1 MSDQLKNL
9 YMESWKELIRLRKD
23 FNDILESEC
32 TPVLYFGNIKEAKVI
47 TAGLNPSE
55 NEFRENDV
63 PLVGNK
69 RRFLHFSESNNG
81 EIGTDLITE
90 ALLRSEQYFNKN
102 PYQKW
107 FNKYDSFLEG
117 LECSFK
123 NGSVC
128 HTDYYSPFATVKGLS
143 EIDPTISSQQLLKFG
158 LITWKEILKS
168 APNVEVIFGH
178 GQGHN
183 YMGEL
188 FNFDKWE
195 VVKIPFEKNIKSKDP
210 FLKKIVR
217 LNNRM
222 ITLYWW
228 KPNLN
233 GHGLSILTNEEK
245 KTLGKFILADN
256 LATKGK

>member
-1 MSDQLKNL
+1 MSDQLIKL
-9 YMESWKELIRLRKD
+9 YKDSWIELNRLRKD
-23 FNDILESEC
+23 FNYILEQEC
-32 TPVLYFGNIKEAKVI
+32 TPVLHFGNIKDAKVI

-55 NEFRENDV
+55 VEFRENGV

-69 RRFLHFSESNNG
+69 RRFLHYSESNNG
-81 EIGTDLITE
+81 EINADHIDE
-90 ALLRSEQYFNKN
+90 AFLRSENYFNKN

-123 NGSVC
+123 NGSAC

-143 EIDPTISSQQLLKFG
+143 EIDSNISSQQLLKFG
-158 LITWKEILKS
+158 LLTWKEILEC

-183 YMGEL
+183 HMGKL

-195 VVKIPFEKNIKSKDP
+195 IVQLPFEKNIRQKDP
-210 FLKKIVR
+210 FLKKDIII
-217 LNNRM
+217 NNSRR
-222 ITLYWW
+222 ITLFWW

-245 KTLGKFILADN
+245 RILGKYILEN
-256 LATKGK
+256 CKF